1 MGAGTGAGGE
11 FSECRPREAPVF
23 KIVGKL
29 IKMAIILS
37 VVAAVFNKVVKPRM
51 NPGGEE
57 SA

>member
-1 MGAGTGAGGE
+1 M
-11 FSECRPREAPVF
+11 F